1 MVFLVHFLLFRIAL
15 KYNIITL
22 LLIRTTTKKCVETFL
37 VVCGKNLNWSHPVM
51 VAFIKSTLKLQFY
64 SDFIAI

>member
-22 LLIRTTTKKCVETFL
+22 LLIRTTTKKCVETFFGCLPKKLEL
-37 VVCGKNLNWSHPVM
+37 VAPGYGC
-51 VAFIKSTLKLQFY
+51 IY
-64 SDFIAI
+64 